1 MKAVFIN
8 NSMSLIKKYYP
19 DYSDVR
25 LEELKYGLLGLYL
38 LISKSI
44 IIFGIA
50 LFLGIFKELL
60 IFTIIYNILR
70 APSFGMH
77 ASKSW
82 ICLVAST
89 TIFIFSTY
97 LSVNVL
103 IPINVKIILGIIG
116 TILIFKNSPAD
127 TKKRPIVSPRR
138 RKIYKYISTV
148 IAIFFTIASIIISD
162 NFLSNSF
169 ILALLIQCVFTSP
182 TMYKICGEPYD
193 NYKSYQP

>member
-70 APSFGMH
+70 ASSFGMH

-97 LSVNVL
+97 LSANTS
-103 IPINVKIILGIIG
+103 IPINIKITFGIIG
-116 TILIFKNSPAD
+116 IMLIFKNSPAD
-127 TKKRPIVSPRR
+127 TKKRPIVSPKR
-138 RKIYKYISTV
+138 RKIYKLISTM
-148 IAIFFTIASIIISD
+148 IAIAFAVASIVINN
-162 NFLSNSF
+162 NFLSNAF
-169 ILALLIQCVFTSP
+169 ILSLLIQCVFTSP